1 MDELTAPGPAKVL
14 MTHTPRLRIVLASLL
29 IAALAE
35 ACSRPGAGAGAKA
48 SLAQDHGRLP
58 GAALDQAIGQGIG
71 DPSTCV
77 LIADKASGKVLYQ
90 YGEIF
95 NCVRGLPACDRPGV
109 MSARQALGL
118 AGVAGG
124 RGASCA
130 SNADGSRTVGWAE
143 GAVGSK
149 SPDLVYSAVM
159 EGQKA
164 LPGHE
169 MASRLSDAFQG
180 AGL

>member
-1 MDELTAPGPAKVL
+1 MS
-14 MTHTPRLRIVLASLL
+14 RASAFQILV
-29 IAALAE
+29 
-35 ACSRPGAGAGAKA
+35 A
-48 SLAQDHGRLP
+48 SLAVAGLATACSKPAADGGGKTGPTEEHGRLP
-58 GAALDQAIGQGIG
+58 RAALDQAIGQGVG

-77 LIADKASGKVLYQ
+77 LIADRASGKVLYQ

-109 MSARQALGL
+109 MSARDALPL
-118 AGVAGG
+118 AAIAGG
-124 RGASCA
+124 REASCP
-130 SNADGSRTVGWAE
+130 SSADGSRMVGWAE

-149 SPDLVYSAVM
+149 SADLVYSAVM

-169 MASRLSDAFQG
+169 MAARLAEAFQNV
-180 AGL
+180 GL

>member
-1 MDELTAPGPAKVL
+1 MPRAPIF
-14 MTHTPRLRIVLASLL
+14 RIAVAGLVVT
-29 IAALAE
+29 ALA
-35 ACSRPGAGAGAKA
+35 AGCSKPSGGGAKA
-48 SLAQDHGRLP
+48 SLAEDHGRLP
-58 GAALDQAIGQGIG
+58 HAALDQAIGQGIG
-71 DPSTCV
+71 DPTTCV
-77 LIADKASGKVLYQ
+77 LIAEKPGGKVLYQ

-109 MSARQALGL
+109 MSARQALAL
-118 AGVAGG
+118 AGAAGG
-124 RGASCA
+124 RATSCA
-130 SNADGSRTVGWAE
+130 SNADGSRMVGWAE
-143 GAVGSK
+143 GPVGSR

-169 MASRLSDAFQG
+169 MAARLADAFQS